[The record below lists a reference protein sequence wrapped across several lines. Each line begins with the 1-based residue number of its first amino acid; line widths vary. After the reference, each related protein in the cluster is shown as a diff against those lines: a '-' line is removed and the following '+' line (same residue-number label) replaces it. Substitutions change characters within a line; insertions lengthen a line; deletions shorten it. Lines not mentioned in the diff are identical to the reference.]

1 MKRGNN
7 LGKTVFTL
15 IKWNSAVYK
24 ETLHLRN
31 QVLRKS
37 AGKPLLV
44 DAPIEEKSDIHLVIK
59 QDGKVVG
66 TLLLHP
72 CFSSCVQVKQVA
84 ISPSCQ
90 GQGLGKKLMVY
101 AEDVAKRLG
110 YTTIFLTGR
119 QSAWHF
125 YQKLGYSELMEE
137 YTDGD
142 LVFKVFKKDIQLIP
156 TIKSKKEMKTN
167 G

>member
-1 MKRGNN
+1 MR
-7 LGKTVFTL
+7 
-15 IKWNSAVYK
+15 WDSAVYK
-24 ETLHLRN
+24 ETLNLRN
-31 QVLRKS
+31 DVLRKS

-44 DAPIEEKSDIHLVIK
+44 ESPKEERTDIHLVIK

-72 CFSSCVQVKQVA
+72 CFTSCVQIKQVA
-84 ISPSCQ
+84 ISPTCQ

-110 YTTIFLTGR
+110 YSTIFLTGR
-119 QSAWHF
+119 QSAWNF
-125 YQKLGYSELMEE
+125 YRKLGYSELMDD
-137 YTDGD
+137 YVDGD
-142 LVFKVFKKDIQLIP
+142 LVFKVFKKEIQTVPIV
-156 TIKSKKEMKTN
+156 KEMKTN

>member
-1 MKRGNN
+1 M
-7 LGKTVFTL
+7 
-15 IKWNSAVYK
+15 YK
-24 ETLHLRN
+24 ETLNLRN
-31 QVLRKS
+31 DVLRKS

-44 DAPIEEKSDIHLVIK
+44 DSPTEEMTDFHLVVK

-72 CFSSCVQVKQVA
+72 CFTSCVQIKQVA
-84 ISPSCQ
+84 ISPTCQ

-101 AEDVAKRLG
+101 AEDVVKKLG
-110 YTTIFLTGR
+110 FTTIFLTGR

-137 YTDGD
+137 YSDGE
-142 LVFKVFKKDIQLIP
+142 LVFKVFKKDIQPLPIL
-156 TIKSKKEMKTN
+156 KEMKTN